1 MADREILQA
10 GRRVIIDSKGNKT
23 YAPFTSEERAERAER
38 AERKPTPRTLGDGG
52 AANAAQAILDARARR
67 EAEAGYKRGGAVA
80 KKAAAKPTAKRPAI
94 KAKGR
99 K

>member
-23 YAPFTSEERAERAER
+23 YAPFASEEREERR
-38 AERKPTPRTLGDGG
+38 PTSRMLGDGG
-52 AANAAQAILDARARR
+52 AANAAQSILDARARR
-67 EAEAGYKRGGAVA
+67 DALAGFKRGGAVA
-80 KKAAAKPTAKRPAI
+80 KKTTPKPMAKRPAV

>member
-23 YAPFTSEERAERAER
+23 YAPFTSEERAER

-80 KKAAAKPTAKRPAI
+80 KKTAPKPTAKRPAI

>member
-23 YAPFTSEERAERAER
+23 YAPFTPEER
-38 AERKPTPRTLGDGG
+38 AERKPTTRTLGDGG

-80 KKAAAKPTAKRPAI
+80 KKAAPKPATKRPAI

>member
-1 MADREILQA
+1 MADREVLQS

-23 YAPFTSEERAERAER
+23 YAPFSTDERS
-38 AERKPTPRTLGDGG
+38 ERKPTVRMLGDGG
-52 AANAAQAILDARARR
+52 AANAAQSILDARSRR

-80 KKAAAKPTAKRPAI
+80 KKSAPKVAAKRPTT
-94 KAKGR
+94 KVKGR

>member
-23 YAPFTSEERAERAER
+23 YAPFPSEERS
-38 AERKPTPRTLGDGG
+38 ERKPTTRTLGDGG

-80 KKAAAKPTAKRPAI
+80 KKAAPKPTAKRPAI
-94 KAKGR
+94 RAKGR